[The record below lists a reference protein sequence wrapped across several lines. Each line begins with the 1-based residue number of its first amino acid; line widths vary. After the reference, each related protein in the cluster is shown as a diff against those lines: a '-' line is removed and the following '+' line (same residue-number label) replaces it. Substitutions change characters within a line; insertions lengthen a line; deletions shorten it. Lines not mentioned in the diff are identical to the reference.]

1 MSDYSDERIISSIKS
16 GGRELEEGMK
26 FLYLRHSCREMVF
39 RFIQKRNGSREDA
52 EDIFQDGIR
61 FLILQVRAEKY
72 HAHGDLGAY
81 LYGICKNLWFK
92 RFKKI
97 SREEA
102 LDARAYEEKQE
113 EGDPELDLVAKDR
126 QEKIQELMSGLGA
139 ACQKVLQMWQLSYS
153 MKEIAAELGYKN
165 DAVAR
170 KKKRLCMKKL
180 LEILEKAPV
189 WKNWIAKN

>member
-1 MSDYSDERIISSIKS
+1 DDPFISSIKS

-26 FLYLRHSCREMVF
+26 YLYLRHSCREMVF

-72 HAHGDLGAY
+72 HFSGELGAY
-81 LYGICKNLWFK
+81 LYGICKNLWYK
-92 RFKKI
+92 RFKKM

-102 LDARAYEEKQE
+102 LDERIYEEKQE
-113 EGDPELDLVAKDR
+113 EGDPELYLVSKDR
-126 QEKIQELMSGLGA
+126 QEKIKELMAGLGA

-153 MKEIAAELGYKN
+153 MKEIAVEMGYKN

-180 LEILEKAPV
+180 LDTLEKVPV
-189 WKNWIAKN
+189 WKSWIARN